1 MQITETTGLGTI
13 RYSKQIIGDIIRHIV
28 ERMDGR
34 AILADTKGR
43 MRKGAAKPN
52 SDDVSFIEVKRDR
65 DAMDITLYI
74 VVKFGA
80 GIQRVA
86 TEISDSARAEILR
99 MTGIHVDCVRVVVT
113 GVVSRNFKKRHIE
126 VVSHAD

>member
-1 MQITETTGLGTI
+1 
-13 RYSKQIIGDIIRHIV
+13 
-28 ERMDGR
+28 MDGR

>member
-13 RYSKQIIGDIIRHIV
+13 RYNRQIIGNILRHIV

-34 AILADTKGR
+34 VILADSKGR
-43 MRKGAAKPN
+43 MRRGAAKPN
-52 SDDVSFIEVKRDR
+52 NDDVSFIEVTRDQG
-65 DAMDITLYI
+65 AMDITLYI

-80 GIQRVA
+80 GIQRA
-86 TEISDSARAEILR
+86 AAEISDSARTEIPQ
-99 MTGIHVDCVRVVVT
+99 MTGIPVDCVRVVVT
-113 GVVSRNFKKRHIE
+113 GVLSRNFKKRHVE